1 MREWTGLTRVYMVLN
16 EHVAS
21 SLGCHRYWTALVSTD
36 QRPRYAGIMRVMQNS
51 DVAIECDEQGN
62 SRYVKHRFKPCN
74 EPVDPDELAWI
85 KLSCIE
91 ALSENGRP

>member
-1 MREWTGLTRVYMVLN
+1 MLERTGVTRVYMVLN
-16 EHVAS
+16 ENLADR
-21 SLGCHRYWTALVSTD
+21 LGCHRYWTALVSTD

-51 DVAIECDEQGN
+51 DIAIECDEQGN
-62 SRYVKHRFKPCN
+62 SRYVKNRFKPCDT
-74 EPVDPDELAWI
+74 PVDLDELAWI